1 MPDTLPHCATRPERP
16 RVDTLPEPGADALAH
31 SARLQALIAGEIA
44 AAGGQL
50 PFDRFM
56 ELALY
61 APGLGYYVAG
71 AHKLGAAGD
80 FVTAPEISSLFGRCV
95 AVQCGELLAALGG
108 GDVLEFGAGSG
119 ALAAD
124 LLDALDGGA
133 APLGTYWIVEVSPEL
148 RDRQR
153 RTLAERAPDLLARVR
168 WLDRLPEGFRG
179 VMIGNEVLDAMP
191 VHRFAIADGQVL
203 EGFVQTADDGL
214 AEAWLKPRSPGLV
227 EAVRAVERLVGPLP
241 DGYRSELNLRLG
253 PWLEAVGAAL
263 ATGGV
268 LLVDYGYARADYYRP
283 ERLAGTLLCHYRHRV
298 HADPLRWP
306 GLQDVTASVD
316 FSAVAEAAGQAG
328 LELAGYTTQASFL
341 LATGLDRFLGE
352 SDPMDVVRHLALVQ
366 GAKTLTLPGEMGE
379 RFKVIG
385 LAKGLDRAWSG
396 FAFRDLSDR
405 L

>member
-1 MPDTLPHCATRPERP
+1 MPDTFPNCATRPAPP
-16 RVDTLPEPGADALAH
+16 RIDTLPEPGADALAH

-71 AHKLGAAGD
+71 ARKFGAAGD
-80 FVTAPEISSLFGRCV
+80 FVTAPEISPLFARCL
-95 AVQCGELLAALGG
+95 ALQCAELLRELGG

-124 LLDALDGGA
+124 LLEALAGA
-133 APLGTYWIVEVSPEL
+133 GMAPAYHMLELSPDL
-148 RDRQR
+148 RERQR
-153 RTLAERAPDLLARVR
+153 ATLAERVPDLAARVR

-179 VMIGNEVLDAMP
+179 VMVGNEVLDALP
-191 VHRFAIADGQVL
+191 VHRFAVADGTVL
-203 EGFVQTADDGL
+203 EGCVVAAQEGF
-214 AEAWLKPRSPGLV
+214 AEAWVAPRSAGLV
-227 EAVRAVERLVGPLP
+227 DAVRAVERAVGPLP
-241 DGYRSELNLRLG
+241 DGFRSEINLRLA
-253 PWLEAVGAAL
+253 PWLQAVGASL
-263 ATGGV
+263 AAGAV
-268 LLVDYGYARADYYRP
+268 LLVDYGYTRADYYRP
-283 ERLAGTLLCHYRHRV
+283 ELSAGTLLCHYRHRA

-306 GLQDVTASVD
+306 GLQDISASVD
-316 FSAVAEAAGQAG
+316 FSAVALAAQAAGLA
-328 LELAGYTTQASFL
+328 LAGYTTQASFL
-341 LATGLDRFLGE
+341 LATGLDRLLGA
-352 SDPMDVVRHLALVQ
+352 SDPEDVVRHLALVQ

-385 LAKGLDRAWSG
+385 LAKGLDHAWSG
-396 FAFRDLSDR
+396 FALRDLSDR